1 MSEIQR
7 SFQISRVDEEQ
18 HIVEGIV
25 STDKEASDGYIV
37 TREAIEEAWPDYMRF
52 GNIREMHQDI
62 AAGVVQASEMTDAGM
77 MVRVKVVEAST
88 WEKVKE
94 GVLKAFSIRGPILE
108 VAGNVINRLKIIE
121 ISLVDRPADPGA
133 LVTMFRA
140 AGSEHTAEGQQ
151 AQKEETMPT
160 EGREALAAQKP
171 SVKRE
176 DGSEVMQGA
185 APEGMTEQ
193 AEVNIMQ
200 ELSGHLDAI
209 GALVTKFNAL
219 HDSESIGPEVLAHCQ
234 NAHRSLGKAMGAHI
248 KSSTSYGA
256 KDEEPAAGE
265 GVEGEGAKRAESIV
279 PHKPSVSRL
288 DELTALVE
296 KLAKLQVERSE
307 GYKPVVVPETPIRT
321 VEKAE
326 SVTRAESPDKGDGFP
341 EVGTPE
347 WDALPEITRFEITD
361 NRIKNRKAQA

>member
-7 SFQISRVDEEQ
+7 SFQISRIDEEQ
-18 HIVEGIV
+18 RIVEGIV
-25 STDKEASDGYIV
+25 STDQEASDGYIV
-37 TREAIEEAWPDYMRF
+37 TREAVEEAWPDYMRF

-62 AAGVVQASEMTDAGM
+62 AAGVVQASEMTEAGM

-94 GVLKAFSIRGPILE
+94 GVLKAFSIRGPIIE
-108 VAGNVINRLKIIE
+108 AVGNVIHRLKIIE

-140 AGSEHTAEGQQ
+140 EGSEHTAEGQQ
-151 AQKEETMPT
+151 AQKEETMPNA
-160 EGREALAAQKP
+160 GREALAAQKP

-176 DGSEVMQGA
+176 DGGEVVMQGA
-185 APEGMTEQ
+185 KPDAMTEQ

-209 GALVTKFNAL
+209 GALVGKFNAL
-219 HDSESIGPEVLAHCQ
+219 HDSEAIAPEVLAYCQ

-248 KSSTSYGA
+248 KASTSYGT

-265 GVEGEGAKRAESIV
+265 GVEGESKRAESVV
-279 PHKPSVSRL
+279 PYKPSVSRV
-288 DELTALVE
+288 DALAEAVE
-296 KLAKLQVERSE
+296 KLAKQLERAE
-307 GYKPVVVPETPIRT
+307 GYKPVVVPETVLRSIDK
-321 VEKAE
+321 VD
-326 SVTRAESPDKGDGFP
+326 SVTRAEDDKGDGFP
-341 EVGTPE
+341 AEGTPE

-361 NRIKNRKAQA
+361 TRIKNRKAKA

>member
-1 MSEIQR
+1 MSEIHR
-7 SFQISRVDEEQ
+7 SFQISRIDDEQ
-18 HIVEGIV
+18 RIVEGIV
-25 STDKEASDGYIV
+25 STDQEASDGYIV

-77 MVRVKVVEAST
+77 MVRVKVVEQST

-108 VAGNVINRLKIIE
+108 AADNIIHRLKIIE

-140 AGSEHTAEGQQ
+140 DGSEHNAEGQQ
-151 AQKEETMPT
+151 AQKETSMPK

-176 DGSEVMQGA
+176 DGGEIMQSA
-185 APEGMTEQ
+185 NPDAMTEQ
-193 AEVNIMQ
+193 AETNIMQ

-209 GALVTKFNAL
+209 GALVGKFSAL
-219 HDSESIGPEVLAHCQ
+219 HDSEAIAPEVLAHCQ

-248 KSSTSYGA
+248 KASTSYGA
-256 KDEEPAAGE
+256 KEDESAESE
-265 GVEGEGAKRAESIV
+265 GVDGESKRSESVV
-279 PHKPSVSRL
+279 PHKPAVSRV
-288 DELTALVE
+288 DKIEALLE
-296 KLAKLQVERSE
+296 KLVTHQIESSE
-307 GYKPVVVPETPIRT
+307 GYKSVVVPAAVLRSMD
-321 VEKAE
+321 KSE
-326 SVTRAESPDKGDGFP
+326 SVTRLDDDKGDGFP
-341 EVGTPE
+341 EVDTPE
-347 WDALPEITRFEITD
+347 WNALPEITRCEIIDT
-361 NRIKNRKAQA
+361 RMKNRKAQA